1 RVVAALPAVLDA
13 VDRSVAEARVQLAA
27 REAERAEQNE
37 QLAKLRR
44 DEADLRARL
53 AAVSESVQGLEMQIY
68 EKKLHASALVERASE
83 ELGLVEDVLIAEY
96 GPHVPVP
103 DDPTDAPTP
112 DAAPD
117 APTPDAAPADAA
129 SAPPAEPMSEM
140 QESTDA
146 DPENPGE
153 ASTENA
159 PTPAFVTGVAF
170 VRAEQ
175 EARLAKFER
184 KLAQL

>member
-1 RVVAALPAVLDA
+1 
-13 VDRSVAEARVQLAA
+13 
-27 REAERAEQNE
+27 
-37 QLAKLRR
+37 
-44 DEADLRARL
+44 
-53 AAVSESVQGLEMQIY
+53 
-68 EKKLHASALVERASE
+68 
-83 ELGLVEDVLIAEY
+83 LGLVEDVLIAEY

-112 DAAPD
+112 AASAEPAAPATTD
-117 APTPDAAPADAA
+117 ATDSAPAAAPADPAPAA
-129 SAPPAEPMSEM
+129 RLMSEM

-159 PTPAFVTGVAF
+159 PAPAFVTGVPF

-184 KLAQL
+184 KLAQLGRVNPLALEEFA